1 MDSVLLIT
9 ISAFILAVILIIVT
23 IVIIKRNQNKKYKK
37 EIEELDIRKNNLIGV
52 PVLSEI
58 TKVKELIKTDNL
70 KNKLDDWDN
79 TFTTIRDEKIPE
91 LTDLISEA
99 DFLIDRKDYK
109 QAVKKITNIEIEIN
123 SLKKKTDHLLEE
135 VKLITNSE
143 ERNRALI
150 TKLKIVYREDQNKF
164 ERSKKEYG
172 VIADYLEKEIDNID
186 DLFAKFEKAMDNNDY
201 VSVEKKINLLDDKIT
216 KLGKLLEDIPTIVL
230 MATVLV
236 PNKIDEAITY
246 YYRMKRDGYPLD
258 YLNVEYNIKET
269 EKKVKDVL
277 DRVKVLN
284 LEDVVFE
291 LKTIVNYYDSLYSD
305 FEYEKICKKTFESN
319 VKSFKTKLI
328 RTNKIISN
336 LMGQID
342 SLSETYDLKEEDVKR
357 LNIINDETRKIKDS
371 YNNLMDCSKNHTF
384 PYSKLVK
391 ELDVLMIKVSKLE
404 ESLNYDLKTIGS
416 MKDDEIRAREQ
427 LDNIKNL
434 LKKAKNRI
442 RLYNIPVIPD
452 NYFVELQDA
461 SDAIKEIQKELN
473 KKPINIETLNIR
485 VDTARD
491 LVFKVFNTT
500 NSLLKTIVMF
510 EETYVYGN
518 RYRSYKEKVN
528 EGLNFAEKL
537 FFKGEYKKALEVTMN
552 AIDYVEPGIHN
563 KIMKAYNEN

>member
-1 MDSVLLIT
+1 MNNALFIFT
-9 ISAFILAVILIIVT
+9 IYIVT
-23 IVIIKRNQNKKYKK
+23 IIILIVIFAFRNSKQNKKLKESISELEKEKNLIINAPILNELSKVEALVKDDKLKYKYDNWQHK
-37 EIEELDIRKNNLIGV
+37 FDDIRNIYIPKVTDMLLDADDLVARKKYKELKTLLADIELKIYRLREKTNTL
-52 PVLSEI
+52 LSEI
-58 TKVKELIKTDNL
+58 KEITLSEEKNRNQIVKL
-70 KNKLDDWDN
+70 KNKYRGIKQDY
-79 TFTTIRDEKIPE
+79 EKNKADYKSVNNQIE
-91 LTDLISEA
+91 LQFENIEKR
-99 DFLIDRKDYK
+99 FQEFEIVMEKKDYD
-109 QAVKKITNIEIEIN
+109 EIN
-123 SLKKKTDHLLEE
+123 YLVKGITEMIDHIEYVVKE
-135 VKLITNSE
+135 VPAILIMCNE
-143 ERNRALI
+143 LI
-150 TKLKIVYREDQNKF
+150 PGKI
-164 ERSKKEYG
+164 
-172 VIADYLEKEIDNID
+172 
-186 DLFAKFEKAMDNNDY
+186 
-201 VSVEKKINLLDDKIT
+201 
-216 KLGKLLEDIPTIVL
+216 EDISNLYIKMTREL
-230 MATVLV
+230 
-236 PNKIDEAITY
+236 Y
-246 YYRMKRDGYPLD
+246 QLD

>member
-1 MDSVLLIT
+1 MNNALFIFT
-9 ISAFILAVILIIVT
+9 IYIVT
-23 IVIIKRNQNKKYKK
+23 IIILIVIFALRNSKQNKKLKESISELEKEKNLIINAPILNELSKVEALVKDDKLKYKYDNWQHK
-37 EIEELDIRKNNLIGV
+37 FDDIRNIYIPKVTDMLLDADDLVARKKYKELKTLLADIELKIYRLREKTNTL
-52 PVLSEI
+52 LSEI
-58 TKVKELIKTDNL
+58 KEITLSEEKNRNQIVKL
-70 KNKLDDWDN
+70 KNKYRGIKQDY
-79 TFTTIRDEKIPE
+79 EKNKADYKPVNNQIE
-91 LTDLISEA
+91 LQFENIEKR
-99 DFLIDRKDYK
+99 FQEFEIVMEKKDYD
-109 QAVKKITNIEIEIN
+109 EIN
-123 SLKKKTDHLLEE
+123 YLVKGITEMIDHIEYVVKE
-135 VKLITNSE
+135 VPAILIMCNE
-143 ERNRALI
+143 LI
-150 TKLKIVYREDQNKF
+150 PGKI
-164 ERSKKEYG
+164 
-172 VIADYLEKEIDNID
+172 
-186 DLFAKFEKAMDNNDY
+186 
-201 VSVEKKINLLDDKIT
+201 
-216 KLGKLLEDIPTIVL
+216 EDISNLYIKMTREL
-230 MATVLV
+230 
-236 PNKIDEAITY
+236 Y
-246 YYRMKRDGYPLD
+246 QLD

-342 SLSETYDLKEEDVKR
+342 SLSETYDLKEDDVKR

-510 EETYVYGN
+510 EKTYVYGN

>member
-258 YLNVEYNIKET
+258 YLNVEYNIKEIKNKIDNII
-269 EKKVKDVL
+269 ENLKK
-277 DRVKVLN
+277 
-284 LEDVVFE
+284 LELGESIIE
-291 LKTIVNYYDSLYSD
+291 LKTFIEYFNELYNDFDKEKESKDLFRQSVKELGYKIDNINKVVRDIYLQIDDIKYNYNLSD
-305 FEYEKICKKTFESN
+305 EDINKFSILNKNLEKINQDYKILVDQGKMKTFA
-319 VKSFKTKLI
+319 
-328 RTNKIISN
+328 
-336 LMGQID
+336 
-342 SLSETYDLKEEDVKR
+342 
-357 LNIINDETRKIKDS
+357 
-371 YNNLMDCSKNHTF
+371 
-384 PYSKLVK
+384 YSKLVD
-391 ELDVLMIKVSKLE
+391 ELNGLALKL
-404 ESLNYDLKTIGS
+404 SRLQDDLDFQLRSITS
-416 MKDDEIRAREQ
+416 MKDDETRAREQ
-427 LDNIKNL
+427 LATIENL
-434 LKKAKNRI
+434 LKKAKY
-442 RLYNIPVIPD
+442 RLKDYKIPVIPSS
-452 NYFVELQDA
+452 YYIELTEAQDA
-461 SDAIKEIQKELN
+461 IREIVKELD
-473 KKPINIETLNIR
+473 KKPIVIKILNIR

-491 LVFKVFNTT
+491 LVFKIYNKT
-500 NSLLKTIVMF
+500 NDMIKIASMSEKMI
-510 EETYVYGN
+510 VYGN
-518 RYRSYKEKVN
+518 RYRSSYEEIDIALNKAEELFKRGKYKESLDLSMKSISFIDKN
-528 EGLNFAEKL
+528 IMEK
-537 FFKGEYKKALEVTMN
+537 F
-552 AIDYVEPGIHN
+552 
-563 KIMKAYNEN
+563 

>member
-1 MDSVLLIT
+1 MNNALFIFT
-9 ISAFILAVILIIVT
+9 IYIVT
-23 IVIIKRNQNKKYKK
+23 IIILIVIFALRNSKQNKKLKESISELEKEKNLIINAPILNELSKVEALVKDDKLKYKYDNWQHK
-37 EIEELDIRKNNLIGV
+37 FDDIRNIYIPKVTDMLLDADDLVARKKYKELKTLLADIELKIYRLREKTNTL
-52 PVLSEI
+52 LSEI
-58 TKVKELIKTDNL
+58 KEITLSEEKNRNQIVKL
-70 KNKLDDWDN
+70 KNKYRGIKQDY
-79 TFTTIRDEKIPE
+79 EKNKADYKPVNNQIE
-91 LTDLISEA
+91 LQFENIEKR
-99 DFLIDRKDYK
+99 FQEFEIVMEKKDYD
-109 QAVKKITNIEIEIN
+109 EIN
-123 SLKKKTDHLLEE
+123 YLVKGITEMIDHIEYVVKE
-135 VKLITNSE
+135 VPAILIMCNE
-143 ERNRALI
+143 LI
-150 TKLKIVYREDQNKF
+150 PGKI
-164 ERSKKEYG
+164 
-172 VIADYLEKEIDNID
+172 
-186 DLFAKFEKAMDNNDY
+186 
-201 VSVEKKINLLDDKIT
+201 
-216 KLGKLLEDIPTIVL
+216 EDISSLYIKMTREL
-230 MATVLV
+230 
-236 PNKIDEAITY
+236 Y
-246 YYRMKRDGYPLD
+246 QLD

-510 EETYVYGN
+510 EETFVYGN

-552 AIDYVEPGIHN
+552 AID
-563 KIMKAYNEN
+563 

>member
-23 IVIIKRNQNKKYKK
+23 IVIIKGNQNKKYKK

-258 YLNVEYNIKET
+258 YLNVEYNIKEIKNKIDNIM
-269 EKKVKDVL
+269 ENLKK
-277 DRVKVLN
+277 
-284 LEDVVFE
+284 LELGESIIE
-291 LKTIVNYYDSLYSD
+291 LKTFIEYFNELYNDFDKEKECKDLFRQNIKEFSYKIDNINKVVRDIYLQIDDIKYNYNLSD
-305 FEYEKICKKTFESN
+305 EDINKFSILNKNLEKINQDYKILVDQGKMKTFA
-319 VKSFKTKLI
+319 
-328 RTNKIISN
+328 
-336 LMGQID
+336 
-342 SLSETYDLKEEDVKR
+342 
-357 LNIINDETRKIKDS
+357 
-371 YNNLMDCSKNHTF
+371 
-384 PYSKLVK
+384 YSKLVD
-391 ELDVLMIKVSKLE
+391 ELNGLSLKL
-404 ESLNYDLKTIGS
+404 SRLQDDLDFQLRSITS
-416 MKDDEIRAREQ
+416 MKDDETRAREQ
-427 LDNIKNL
+427 LATIENL
-434 LKKAKNRI
+434 LKKAKY
-442 RLYNIPVIPD
+442 RLKDYKIPVIPSS
-452 NYFVELQDA
+452 YYIELTEAQDA
-461 SDAIKEIQKELN
+461 IREIVKELD
-473 KKPINIETLNIR
+473 KKPIVIKILNIR

-491 LVFKVFNTT
+491 LVFKIYNKT
-500 NSLLKTIVMF
+500 NDMIKIASMSEKMII
-510 EETYVYGN
+510 YGN
-518 RYRSYKEKVN
+518 RYRSSYEEIDIALNKAEELFKRGKYKESLDLSVKSLSFIDKN
-528 EGLNFAEKL
+528 IAEK
-537 FFKGEYKKALEVTMN
+537 F
-552 AIDYVEPGIHN
+552 
-563 KIMKAYNEN
+563 

>member
-1 MDSVLLIT
+1 MNNALFIFT
-9 ISAFILAVILIIVT
+9 IYIVT
-23 IVIIKRNQNKKYKK
+23 IIILIVIFAFRNSKQNKKLKESISELEKEKNLIINAPILNELSKVEALVKDDKLKYKYDNWQHK
-37 EIEELDIRKNNLIGV
+37 FDDIRNIYIPKVTDMLLDADDLVARKKYKELKTLLADIELKIYRLREKTNTL
-52 PVLSEI
+52 LSEI
-58 TKVKELIKTDNL
+58 KEITLSEEKNRNQIVKL
-70 KNKLDDWDN
+70 KNKYRGIKQDY
-79 TFTTIRDEKIPE
+79 EKNKADYKSVNNQIE
-91 LTDLISEA
+91 LQFENIEKR
-99 DFLIDRKDYK
+99 FQEFEIVMEKKDYD
-109 QAVKKITNIEIEIN
+109 EIN
-123 SLKKKTDHLLEE
+123 YLVKGITEMIDHIEYVVKE
-135 VKLITNSE
+135 VPAILIMCNE
-143 ERNRALI
+143 LI
-150 TKLKIVYREDQNKF
+150 PGKI
-164 ERSKKEYG
+164 
-172 VIADYLEKEIDNID
+172 
-186 DLFAKFEKAMDNNDY
+186 
-201 VSVEKKINLLDDKIT
+201 
-216 KLGKLLEDIPTIVL
+216 EDISNLYIKMTREL
-230 MATVLV
+230 
-236 PNKIDEAITY
+236 Y
-246 YYRMKRDGYPLD
+246 QLD

-342 SLSETYDLKEEDVKR
+342 SLSETYDLKEDDIKR

>member
-23 IVIIKRNQNKKYKK
+23 IVIIKGNQNKKYKK

-258 YLNVEYNIKET
+258 YLNVEYNIKEIKNKIDNIM
-269 EKKVKDVL
+269 ENLKK
-277 DRVKVLN
+277 
-284 LEDVVFE
+284 LELGESIIE
-291 LKTIVNYYDSLYSD
+291 LKTFIEYFNELYNDFDKEKECKDLFRQNIKDFSYKIDNINKVVRDIYLQIDDIKYNYNLSD
-305 FEYEKICKKTFESN
+305 EDINKFSILNKNLEKINQDYKILVDQGKMKTFA
-319 VKSFKTKLI
+319 
-328 RTNKIISN
+328 
-336 LMGQID
+336 
-342 SLSETYDLKEEDVKR
+342 
-357 LNIINDETRKIKDS
+357 
-371 YNNLMDCSKNHTF
+371 
-384 PYSKLVK
+384 YSKLVD
-391 ELDVLMIKVSKLE
+391 ELNGLSLKL
-404 ESLNYDLKTIGS
+404 SRLQDDLDFQLRSITS
-416 MKDDEIRAREQ
+416 MKDDETRAREQ
-427 LDNIKNL
+427 LATIENL
-434 LKKAKNRI
+434 LKKAKY
-442 RLYNIPVIPD
+442 RLKDYKIPVIPSS
-452 NYFVELQDA
+452 YYIELTEAQDA
-461 SDAIKEIQKELN
+461 IREIIKELDR
-473 KKPINIETLNIR
+473 KPIVIKILNIR

-491 LVFKVFNTT
+491 LVFKIYNKT
-500 NSLLKTIVMF
+500 NDMIKIASMSEKIII
-510 EETYVYGN
+510 YGN
-518 RYRSYKEKVN
+518 RYRSSYEEIDIALTKAEELFKRGKYKESLDLSMKSLSFIDKNVT
-528 EGLNFAEKL
+528 EK
-537 FFKGEYKKALEVTMN
+537 F
-552 AIDYVEPGIHN
+552 
-563 KIMKAYNEN
+563 

>member
-23 IVIIKRNQNKKYKK
+23 IVIIKGNQNKKYKK
-37 EIEELDIRKNNLIGV
+37 EIEELDVKKNNLIGV

-109 QAVKKITNIEIEIN
+109 QAIRKIANVEIEIN

-135 VKLITNSE
+135 VRLITNSE

-172 VIADYLEKEIDNID
+172 VIADYLEKEMDNID

-201 VSVEKKINLLDDKIT
+201 VSVEKKINLLDEKIT

-258 YLNVEYNIKET
+258 YLNVEYNIKEINNKIDNII
-269 EKKVKDVL
+269 ENLKK
-277 DRVKVLN
+277 
-284 LEDVVFE
+284 LELGESIIE
-291 LKTIVNYYDSLYSD
+291 LKTFIEYFNELYNDFDKEKESKDIFRQSVKELGYKIDNINKVVRDIYLQIDDIKYNYNLSD
-305 FEYEKICKKTFESN
+305 EDINKFSILNKNLEKINQDYKILVDQGKMKTFA
-319 VKSFKTKLI
+319 
-328 RTNKIISN
+328 
-336 LMGQID
+336 
-342 SLSETYDLKEEDVKR
+342 
-357 LNIINDETRKIKDS
+357 
-371 YNNLMDCSKNHTF
+371 
-384 PYSKLVK
+384 YSKLVD
-391 ELDVLMIKVSKLE
+391 ELNGLALKL
-404 ESLNYDLKTIGS
+404 SRLQDDLDFQLRSITS
-416 MKDDEIRAREQ
+416 MKDDETRAREQ
-427 LDNIKNL
+427 LATIENL
-434 LKKAKNRI
+434 LKKAKY
-442 RLYNIPVIPD
+442 RLKDYKIPVIPSS
-452 NYFVELQDA
+452 YYIELTEAQDA
-461 SDAIKEIQKELN
+461 IREIVKELD
-473 KKPINIETLNIR
+473 KKPIVIKILNIR

-491 LVFKVFNTT
+491 LVFKIYNKT
-500 NSLLKTIVMF
+500 NDMIKIASMSEKMII
-510 EETYVYGN
+510 YGN
-518 RYRSYKEKVN
+518 RYRSSYEEIDIALNKAEELFKRGKYKESLDLSVKSLSFIDKN
-528 EGLNFAEKL
+528 IAEK
-537 FFKGEYKKALEVTMN
+537 F
-552 AIDYVEPGIHN
+552 
-563 KIMKAYNEN
+563 

>member
-1 MDSVLLIT
+1 MNNVLFIFT
-9 ISAFILAVILIIVT
+9 IYIVT
-23 IVIIKRNQNKKYKK
+23 IIILIVIFALRNSKQNKKLKESISELEKEKNLIINAPILNELSKVEALVKDDKLKYKYDNWQHK
-37 EIEELDIRKNNLIGV
+37 FDDIRNIYIPKVTDMLLDADDLVARKKYKELKTLLADIELKIYRLREKTNTL
-52 PVLSEI
+52 LSEI
-58 TKVKELIKTDNL
+58 KEITLSEEKNRNQIVKL
-70 KNKLDDWDN
+70 KNKYRGIKQDY
-79 TFTTIRDEKIPE
+79 EKNKADYKPVNNQIE
-91 LTDLISEA
+91 LQFENIEKR
-99 DFLIDRKDYK
+99 FQEFEIVMEKKDYD
-109 QAVKKITNIEIEIN
+109 EIN
-123 SLKKKTDHLLEE
+123 YLVKGITEMIDHIEYVVKE
-135 VKLITNSE
+135 VPAILIMCNE
-143 ERNRALI
+143 LI
-150 TKLKIVYREDQNKF
+150 PGKI
-164 ERSKKEYG
+164 
-172 VIADYLEKEIDNID
+172 
-186 DLFAKFEKAMDNNDY
+186 
-201 VSVEKKINLLDDKIT
+201 
-216 KLGKLLEDIPTIVL
+216 EDISSLYIKMTREL
-230 MATVLV
+230 
-236 PNKIDEAITY
+236 Y
-246 YYRMKRDGYPLD
+246 QLD

-518 RYRSYKEKVN
+518 RYRSYKEKV
-528 EGLNFAEKL
+528 
-537 FFKGEYKKALEVTMN
+537 
-552 AIDYVEPGIHN
+552 
-563 KIMKAYNEN
+563 

>member
-1 MDSVLLIT
+1 MNKTLIIFT
-9 ISAFILAVILIIVT
+9 IYIVT
-23 IVIIKRNQNKKYKK
+23 IILLIIIFVLRNSKQNKKLTQAISELEKEKNLIINAPILNELSKVEALVKDDKLKYKYDNWQHK
-37 EIEELDIRKNNLIGV
+37 FDDIRNIYIPKVTDMLLDADDLVARKKYKELKTLLADIELKIYRLREKTNTL
-52 PVLSEI
+52 LSEI
-58 TKVKELIKTDNL
+58 KEITLSEEKNRNQIVKL
-70 KNKLDDWDN
+70 KNKYRGIKQDY
-79 TFTTIRDEKIPE
+79 EKNKADYKPVNNQIE
-91 LTDLISEA
+91 LQFENIEKR
-99 DFLIDRKDYK
+99 FQEFEIVMEKKDYD
-109 QAVKKITNIEIEIN
+109 EIN
-123 SLKKKTDHLLEE
+123 YLVKGITEMIDHIEYVVKE
-135 VKLITNSE
+135 VPAILIMCNE
-143 ERNRALI
+143 LI
-150 TKLKIVYREDQNKF
+150 PGK
-164 ERSKKEYG
+164 
-172 VIADYLEKEIDNID
+172 ID
-186 DLFAKFEKAMDNNDY
+186 DISSLYIKMTRELY
-201 VSVEKKINLLDDKIT
+201 Q
-216 KLGKLLEDIPTIVL
+216 
-230 MATVLV
+230 
-236 PNKIDEAITY
+236 
-246 YYRMKRDGYPLD
+246 LD

>member
-1 MDSVLLIT
+1 MNNVLFIFT
-9 ISAFILAVILIIVT
+9 IYIVT
-23 IVIIKRNQNKKYKK
+23 IIILIVIFALRNSKQNKKLKESISELEKEKNLIINAPILNELSKVEALVKDDKLKYKYDNWQHK
-37 EIEELDIRKNNLIGV
+37 FDDIRNIYIPKVTDMLLDADDLVARKKYKELKTLLADIELKIYRLREKTNTL
-52 PVLSEI
+52 LSEI
-58 TKVKELIKTDNL
+58 KEITLSEEKNRNQIVKL
-70 KNKLDDWDN
+70 KNKYRGIKQDY
-79 TFTTIRDEKIPE
+79 EKNKADYKPVNNQIE
-91 LTDLISEA
+91 LQFENIEKR
-99 DFLIDRKDYK
+99 FQEFEIVMEKKDYD
-109 QAVKKITNIEIEIN
+109 EIN
-123 SLKKKTDHLLEE
+123 YLVKGITEMIDHIEYVVKE
-135 VKLITNSE
+135 VPAILIMCNE
-143 ERNRALI
+143 LI
-150 TKLKIVYREDQNKF
+150 PGKI
-164 ERSKKEYG
+164 
-172 VIADYLEKEIDNID
+172 
-186 DLFAKFEKAMDNNDY
+186 
-201 VSVEKKINLLDDKIT
+201 
-216 KLGKLLEDIPTIVL
+216 EDISNLYIKMTREL
-230 MATVLV
+230 
-236 PNKIDEAITY
+236 Y
-246 YYRMKRDGYPLD
+246 QLD

-342 SLSETYDLKEEDVKR
+342 SLSETYDLKEDDVKR

-510 EETYVYGN
+510 EETFVYGN

>member
-258 YLNVEYNIKET
+258 YLNVEYNIKEIKNKIDNIM
-269 EKKVKDVL
+269 ENLKK
-277 DRVKVLN
+277 
-284 LEDVVFE
+284 LELGESIIE
-291 LKTIVNYYDSLYSD
+291 LKTFIEYFNELYNDFDKEKECKDLFRQNIKDFSYKIDNINKVVRDIYLQIDDIKYNYNLSD
-305 FEYEKICKKTFESN
+305 EDINKFSILNKNLEKINQDYKILVDQGKMKTFA
-319 VKSFKTKLI
+319 
-328 RTNKIISN
+328 
-336 LMGQID
+336 
-342 SLSETYDLKEEDVKR
+342 
-357 LNIINDETRKIKDS
+357 
-371 YNNLMDCSKNHTF
+371 
-384 PYSKLVK
+384 YSKLVD
-391 ELDVLMIKVSKLE
+391 ELNGLSLKL
-404 ESLNYDLKTIGS
+404 SRLQDDLDFQLRSITS
-416 MKDDEIRAREQ
+416 MKDDETRAREQ
-427 LDNIKNL
+427 LATIENL
-434 LKKAKNRI
+434 LKKAKY
-442 RLYNIPVIPD
+442 RLKDYKIPVIPSS
-452 NYFVELQDA
+452 YYIELTEAQDA
-461 SDAIKEIQKELN
+461 IREIIKELDR
-473 KKPINIETLNIR
+473 KPIVIKILNIR

-491 LVFKVFNTT
+491 LVFKIYNKT
-500 NSLLKTIVMF
+500 NDMIKIASMSEKIII
-510 EETYVYGN
+510 YGN
-518 RYRSYKEKVN
+518 RYRSSYEEIDIALNKAEVLFKRGKYKESLDLSVKSLSFIDKN
-528 EGLNFAEKL
+528 IAEK
-537 FFKGEYKKALEVTMN
+537 F
-552 AIDYVEPGIHN
+552 
-563 KIMKAYNEN
+563 

>member
-258 YLNVEYNIKET
+258 YLNVEYNIKEIKNKIDNIM
-269 EKKVKDVL
+269 ENLKKL
-277 DRVKVLN
+277 GLG
-284 LEDVVFE
+284 ESIIE
-291 LKTIVNYYDSLYSD
+291 LKTFIEYFNELYNDFDKEKECKDLFRQNIKDFSYKIDNINKVVRDIYLQIDDIKYNYNLSD
-305 FEYEKICKKTFESN
+305 EDINKFSILNKNLEKINQDYKILVDQGKMKTFA
-319 VKSFKTKLI
+319 
-328 RTNKIISN
+328 
-336 LMGQID
+336 
-342 SLSETYDLKEEDVKR
+342 
-357 LNIINDETRKIKDS
+357 
-371 YNNLMDCSKNHTF
+371 
-384 PYSKLVK
+384 YSKLVD
-391 ELDVLMIKVSKLE
+391 ELNGLSLKL
-404 ESLNYDLKTIGS
+404 SRLQDDLDFQLRSITS
-416 MKDDEIRAREQ
+416 MKDDETRAREQ
-427 LDNIKNL
+427 LATIENL
-434 LKKAKNRI
+434 LKKAKY
-442 RLYNIPVIPD
+442 RLKDYKIPVIPSS
-452 NYFVELQDA
+452 YYIELTEAQDA
-461 SDAIKEIQKELN
+461 IREIIKELDR
-473 KKPINIETLNIR
+473 KPIVIKILNIR

-491 LVFKVFNTT
+491 LVFKIYNKT
-500 NSLLKTIVMF
+500 NDMIKIASMSEKIII
-510 EETYVYGN
+510 YGN
-518 RYRSYKEKVN
+518 RYRSSYEEIDIALNKAEELFKRGKYKESLDLSVKSLSFIDKN
-528 EGLNFAEKL
+528 IAEK
-537 FFKGEYKKALEVTMN
+537 F
-552 AIDYVEPGIHN
+552 
-563 KIMKAYNEN
+563 

>member
-1 MDSVLLIT
+1 MNNALFIFT
-9 ISAFILAVILIIVT
+9 IYIVT
-23 IVIIKRNQNKKYKK
+23 IIILIVIFALRNSKQNKKLKESISELEKEKNLIINAPILNELSKVEALVKDDKLKYKYDNWQHK
-37 EIEELDIRKNNLIGV
+37 FDDIRNIYIPKVTDMLLDADDLVARKKYKELKTLLADIELKIYRLREKTNTL
-52 PVLSEI
+52 LSEI
-58 TKVKELIKTDNL
+58 KEITLSEEKNRNQIVKL
-70 KNKLDDWDN
+70 KNKYRGIKQDY
-79 TFTTIRDEKIPE
+79 EKNKADYKPVNNQIE
-91 LTDLISEA
+91 LQFENIEKR
-99 DFLIDRKDYK
+99 FQEFEIVMEKKDYD
-109 QAVKKITNIEIEIN
+109 EIN
-123 SLKKKTDHLLEE
+123 YLVKGITEMIDHIEYVVKE
-135 VKLITNSE
+135 VPAILIMCNE
-143 ERNRALI
+143 LI
-150 TKLKIVYREDQNKF
+150 PGKI
-164 ERSKKEYG
+164 
-172 VIADYLEKEIDNID
+172 
-186 DLFAKFEKAMDNNDY
+186 
-201 VSVEKKINLLDDKIT
+201 
-216 KLGKLLEDIPTIVL
+216 EDISNLYIKMTREL
-230 MATVLV
+230 
-236 PNKIDEAITY
+236 Y
-246 YYRMKRDGYPLD
+246 QLD

-342 SLSETYDLKEEDVKR
+342 SLSETYDLKEDDVKR

-563 KIMKAYNEN
+563 KIMKSYNEN

>member
-1 MDSVLLIT
+1 MNNALFIFT
-9 ISAFILAVILIIVT
+9 IYIVT
-23 IVIIKRNQNKKYKK
+23 IIILIVIFAFRNSKQNKKLKESISELEKEKNLIINAPILNELSKVEALVKDDKLKYKYDNWQHK
-37 EIEELDIRKNNLIGV
+37 FDDIRNIYIPKVTDMLLDADDLVARKKYKELKTLLADIELKIYRLREKTNTL
-52 PVLSEI
+52 LSEI
-58 TKVKELIKTDNL
+58 KEITLSEEKNRNQIVKL
-70 KNKLDDWDN
+70 KNKYRGIKQDY
-79 TFTTIRDEKIPE
+79 EKNKADYKSVNNQIE
-91 LTDLISEA
+91 LQFENIEKR
-99 DFLIDRKDYK
+99 FQEFEIVMEKKDYD
-109 QAVKKITNIEIEIN
+109 EIN
-123 SLKKKTDHLLEE
+123 YLVKGITEMIDHIEYVVKE
-135 VKLITNSE
+135 VPAILIMCNE
-143 ERNRALI
+143 LI
-150 TKLKIVYREDQNKF
+150 PGKI
-164 ERSKKEYG
+164 
-172 VIADYLEKEIDNID
+172 
-186 DLFAKFEKAMDNNDY
+186 
-201 VSVEKKINLLDDKIT
+201 
-216 KLGKLLEDIPTIVL
+216 EDISSLYIKMTREL
-230 MATVLV
+230 
-236 PNKIDEAITY
+236 Y
-246 YYRMKRDGYPLD
+246 QLD

>member
-1 MDSVLLIT
+1 MNNALFIFT
-9 ISAFILAVILIIVT
+9 IYIVT
-23 IVIIKRNQNKKYKK
+23 IIILIVIFALRNSKQNKKLKESISELEKEKNLIINAPILNELSKVEALVKDDKLKYKYDNWQHK
-37 EIEELDIRKNNLIGV
+37 FDDIRNIYIPKVTDMLLDADDLVARKKYKELKTLLADIELKIYRLREKTNTL
-52 PVLSEI
+52 LSEI
-58 TKVKELIKTDNL
+58 KEITLSEEKNRNQIVKL
-70 KNKLDDWDN
+70 KNKYRGIKQDY
-79 TFTTIRDEKIPE
+79 EKNKADYKPVNNQIE
-91 LTDLISEA
+91 LQFENIEKR
-99 DFLIDRKDYK
+99 FQEFEIVMEKKDYD
-109 QAVKKITNIEIEIN
+109 EIN
-123 SLKKKTDHLLEE
+123 YLVKGITEMIDHIEYVVKE
-135 VKLITNSE
+135 VPAILIMCNE
-143 ERNRALI
+143 LI
-150 TKLKIVYREDQNKF
+150 PGKI
-164 ERSKKEYG
+164 
-172 VIADYLEKEIDNID
+172 
-186 DLFAKFEKAMDNNDY
+186 
-201 VSVEKKINLLDDKIT
+201 
-216 KLGKLLEDIPTIVL
+216 EDISNLYIKMTREL
-230 MATVLV
+230 
-236 PNKIDEAITY
+236 Y
-246 YYRMKRDGYPLD
+246 QLD

-284 LEDVVFE
+284 LEDVVFA
-291 LKTIVNYYDSLYSD
+291 LKTIVNYYYSLYSD

-342 SLSETYDLKEEDVKR
+342 SLSETYDLKEDDVKR

>member
-1 MDSVLLIT
+1 MNNALFIFT
-9 ISAFILAVILIIVT
+9 IYIVT
-23 IVIIKRNQNKKYKK
+23 IIILIVIFALRNSKQNKKLKESISELETEKNLIINAPILNELSKVEALVKDDKLKYKYDNWQHK
-37 EIEELDIRKNNLIGV
+37 FDDIRNIYIPKVTDMLLDADDLVARKKYKELKTLLADIELKIYRLREKTNTL
-52 PVLSEI
+52 LSEI
-58 TKVKELIKTDNL
+58 KEITLSEEKNRNQIVKL
-70 KNKLDDWDN
+70 KNKYRGIKQDY
-79 TFTTIRDEKIPE
+79 EKNKADYKPVNNQIE
-91 LTDLISEA
+91 LQFENIEKR
-99 DFLIDRKDYK
+99 FQEFEIVMEKKDYD
-109 QAVKKITNIEIEIN
+109 EIN
-123 SLKKKTDHLLEE
+123 YLVKGITEMIDHIEYVVKE
-135 VKLITNSE
+135 VPAILIMCNE
-143 ERNRALI
+143 LI
-150 TKLKIVYREDQNKF
+150 PGKI
-164 ERSKKEYG
+164 
-172 VIADYLEKEIDNID
+172 
-186 DLFAKFEKAMDNNDY
+186 
-201 VSVEKKINLLDDKIT
+201 
-216 KLGKLLEDIPTIVL
+216 EDISSLYIKMTREL
-230 MATVLV
+230 
-236 PNKIDEAITY
+236 Y
-246 YYRMKRDGYPLD
+246 QLD

-510 EETYVYGN
+510 EETFVYGN

>member
-1 MDSVLLIT
+1 MKNALFIFT
-9 ISAFILAVILIIVT
+9 IYIVT
-23 IVIIKRNQNKKYKK
+23 IIILIVIFALRNSKQNKKLKESISELEKEKNLIINAPILNELSKVEALVKDDKLKYKYDNWQHK
-37 EIEELDIRKNNLIGV
+37 FDDIRNIYIPKVTDMLLDADDLVARKKYKELKTLLADIELKIYRLREKTNTL
-52 PVLSEI
+52 LSEI
-58 TKVKELIKTDNL
+58 KEITLSEEKNRNQIVKL
-70 KNKLDDWDN
+70 KNKYRGIKQDY
-79 TFTTIRDEKIPE
+79 EKNKADYKPVNNQIE
-91 LTDLISEA
+91 LQFENIEKR
-99 DFLIDRKDYK
+99 FQEFEIVMEKKDYD
-109 QAVKKITNIEIEIN
+109 EIN
-123 SLKKKTDHLLEE
+123 YLVKGITEMIDHIEYVVKE
-135 VKLITNSE
+135 VPAILIMCNE
-143 ERNRALI
+143 LI
-150 TKLKIVYREDQNKF
+150 PGKI
-164 ERSKKEYG
+164 
-172 VIADYLEKEIDNID
+172 
-186 DLFAKFEKAMDNNDY
+186 
-201 VSVEKKINLLDDKIT
+201 
-216 KLGKLLEDIPTIVL
+216 EDISNLYIKMTREL
-230 MATVLV
+230 
-236 PNKIDEAITY
+236 Y
-246 YYRMKRDGYPLD
+246 QLD

-342 SLSETYDLKEEDVKR
+342 SLSETYDLKEDDVKR

-442 RLYNIPVIPD
+442 RFYNIPVIPD

-510 EETYVYGN
+510 EETFVYGN

>member
-1 MDSVLLIT
+1 MNNVLFIFT
-9 ISAFILAVILIIVT
+9 IYIVT
-23 IVIIKRNQNKKYKK
+23 IIILIVIFALRNSKQNKKLKESISELEKEKNLIINAPILNELSKVEALVKDDKLKYKYDNWQHK
-37 EIEELDIRKNNLIGV
+37 FDDIRNIYIPKVTDMLLDADDLVARKKYKELKTLLADIELKIYRLREKTNTL
-52 PVLSEI
+52 LSEI
-58 TKVKELIKTDNL
+58 KEITLSEEKNRNQIVKL
-70 KNKLDDWDN
+70 KNKYRGIKQDY
-79 TFTTIRDEKIPE
+79 EKNKADYKPVNNQIE
-91 LTDLISEA
+91 LQFENIEKR
-99 DFLIDRKDYK
+99 FQEFEIVMEKKDYD
-109 QAVKKITNIEIEIN
+109 EIN
-123 SLKKKTDHLLEE
+123 YLVKGITEMIDHIEYVVKE
-135 VKLITNSE
+135 VPAILIMCNE
-143 ERNRALI
+143 LI
-150 TKLKIVYREDQNKF
+150 PGKI
-164 ERSKKEYG
+164 
-172 VIADYLEKEIDNID
+172 
-186 DLFAKFEKAMDNNDY
+186 
-201 VSVEKKINLLDDKIT
+201 
-216 KLGKLLEDIPTIVL
+216 EDISSLYIKMTREL
-230 MATVLV
+230 
-236 PNKIDEAITY
+236 Y
-246 YYRMKRDGYPLD
+246 QLD

-269 EKKVKDVL
+269 EKKVKDIL

-291 LKTIVNYYDSLYSD
+291 LKTIVTYYDSLYND
-305 FEYEKICKKTFESN
+305 FEYEKLCKKTFESN
-319 VKSFKTKLI
+319 VKSFKVKLV
-328 RTNKIISN
+328 RTNKIINN
-336 LMGQID
+336 LIGQLD
-342 SLSETYDLKEEDVKR
+342 SLKETYDLSKDDVNR
-357 LNIINDETRKIKDS
+357 LHIINTEVKKIKDS

-384 PYSKLVK
+384 PYSRMVK
-391 ELDVLMIKVSKLE
+391 ELDVLIIKVSKLE

-416 MKDDEIRAREQ
+416 MKEDEVRAREQ

>member
-1 MDSVLLIT
+1 MNNALFIFT
-9 ISAFILAVILIIVT
+9 IYIVT
-23 IVIIKRNQNKKYKK
+23 IIILIVIFALRNSKQNKKLKESISELEKEKNLIINAPILNELSKVEALVKDDKLKYKYDNWQHK
-37 EIEELDIRKNNLIGV
+37 FDDIRNIYIPKVTDMLLDADDLVARKKYKELKTLLADIELKIYRLREKTNTL
-52 PVLSEI
+52 LSEI
-58 TKVKELIKTDNL
+58 KEITLSEEKNRNQIVKL
-70 KNKLDDWDN
+70 KNKYRGIKQDY
-79 TFTTIRDEKIPE
+79 EKNKADYKPVNNQIE
-91 LTDLISEA
+91 LQFENIEKR
-99 DFLIDRKDYK
+99 FQEFEIVMEKKDYD
-109 QAVKKITNIEIEIN
+109 EIN
-123 SLKKKTDHLLEE
+123 YLVKGITEMIDHIEYVVKE
-135 VKLITNSE
+135 VPAILIMCNE
-143 ERNRALI
+143 LI
-150 TKLKIVYREDQNKF
+150 PGKI
-164 ERSKKEYG
+164 
-172 VIADYLEKEIDNID
+172 
-186 DLFAKFEKAMDNNDY
+186 
-201 VSVEKKINLLDDKIT
+201 
-216 KLGKLLEDIPTIVL
+216 EDISNLYIKMT
-230 MATVLV
+230 
-236 PNKIDEAITY
+236 
-246 YYRMKRDGYPLD
+246 RDLYQLD

-342 SLSETYDLKEEDVKR
+342 SLSETYDLKEDDVKR

>member
-1 MDSVLLIT
+1 MNNALFIFT
-9 ISAFILAVILIIVT
+9 IYIVT
-23 IVIIKRNQNKKYKK
+23 IIILIVIFALRNSKQNKKLKESISELEKEKNLIINAPILNELSKVEALVKDDKLKYKYDNWQHK
-37 EIEELDIRKNNLIGV
+37 FDDIRNIYIPKVTDMLLDADDLVARKKYKELKTLLADIELKIYRLREKTNTL
-52 PVLSEI
+52 LSEI
-58 TKVKELIKTDNL
+58 KEITLSEEKNRNQIVKL
-70 KNKLDDWDN
+70 KNKYRGIKQDY
-79 TFTTIRDEKIPE
+79 EKNKADYKPVNNQIE
-91 LTDLISEA
+91 LQFENIEKR
-99 DFLIDRKDYK
+99 FQEFEIVMEKKDYD
-109 QAVKKITNIEIEIN
+109 EIN
-123 SLKKKTDHLLEE
+123 YLVKGITEMIDHIEYVVKE
-135 VKLITNSE
+135 VPAILIMCNE
-143 ERNRALI
+143 LI
-150 TKLKIVYREDQNKF
+150 PGKI
-164 ERSKKEYG
+164 
-172 VIADYLEKEIDNID
+172 
-186 DLFAKFEKAMDNNDY
+186 
-201 VSVEKKINLLDDKIT
+201 
-216 KLGKLLEDIPTIVL
+216 EDISNLYIKMT
-230 MATVLV
+230 
-236 PNKIDEAITY
+236 
-246 YYRMKRDGYPLD
+246 RDLYQLD

-500 NSLLKTIVMF
+500 NSLLKTIVML
-510 EETYVYGN
+510 EETMVYGN

-528 EGLNFAEKL
+528 EGLVVAEKL

-563 KIMKAYNEN
+563 RIMKAYNEN